1 MTAVAV
7 IIITTTGSS
16 GRQNNKAQSE
26 QTRCGRLA
34 RGNED
39 RYQSEKDHQPSIVII
54 VADAVDD
61 AVGDP

>member
-7 IIITTTGSS
+7 IIIIATTTT
-16 GRQNNKAQSE
+16 RQNNKAQSE